1 MDCLMVFGII
11 CEKKTKVSLLYVTH
25 TISINGFTSHVN
37 IEAEYINE
45 SQHKTEAKF
54 VFPVEEDSAVY
65 KFEAKI
71 GDVHLV
77 AKSKDKDVAKKEYK
91 QAVDKGQSAI
101 LLRET
106 STSGDIFEYS
116 LGNIPANEKIRLQ
129 ICLVSELSCEVD
141 GAVKFHMPFVLNPRY
156 GLKPADE
163 NYQNAPKPKEFSF
176 DASVNWNSQIKDIK
190 SEHPVKVE
198 YQDNKC
204 HATVRMAKEFS
215 FEKDLLLQVYYEDVE
230 KPQVILE
237 KRDENS
243 KGMFSKDIMMINVF
257 PKLPQVKQSAANDY
271 IFVIDRSR
279 SMNGER
285 IKAAKD
291 TLLLFLKSLPLGCS
305 FNVISFNNYFD
316 FLFREGSREYS
327 EDSLNEA
334 LKFQKNLYASGG
346 TEILDALKSLSD
358 KKPFQNFHRQVFLIT
373 DGEVYNTNDVIQLVK
388 SQVNNTRYF
397 TIGIGSGAS
406 TELVKGIARA
416 GKGQAEFV
424 MTNDNLKAKV
434 MRLLKLSMQPF
445 VSSVCL
451 SAKHGENNKE
461 LSFISVPERLPCIFS
476 EEKLI
481 LYLVLHEA
489 ETSCKNVKLNLC
501 GKIGESDFSLDF
513 EASLLGQNN
522 KEMTIHRLCVKRKIQ
537 ELELNEDLGKGDEI
551 KSEIID
557 LGTVANLV
565 SKYTSFVGLKQCIP
579 ECMPKSCM
587 VSSSPPPPPQ
597 PLQASSCPANQS
609 DLDLEEDF
617 EYINVDCV
625 DSGADFGHSD
635 FEFVDLNCLSQT
647 FRRPSSMS
655 DEKSFL
661 TSGTKNKEI
670 LPCMMGE
677 ANQNCYLENVVD
689 NSGIFYKHDSGTDSV
704 GSNCLSRTFRRSLN
718 VSDVESFMSSETTI
732 KNILTCL
739 VDLQAFSGF
748 WNLDDQLAQAL
759 NISLKDLNKENPSVS
774 DKIWATALVVAVLRE
789 KLASQHCEWELMEK
803 KAIVWLESQ
812 NIQPLNSEKLLEK
825 ATNFI
830 KNKMV
835 A

>member
-1 MDCLMVFGII
+1 MNRLMVFGII
-11 CEKKTKVSLLYVTH
+11 CENKTKVSLLYATH

-116 LGNIPANEKIRLQ
+116 LGNIPANEKIHLQ

-176 DASVNWNSQIKDIK
+176 NASVNWNSQIKDIK
-190 SEHPVKVE
+190 SEHPVNVE

-204 HATVRMAKEFS
+204 HATVRMAKEFN

-257 PKLPQVKQSAANDY
+257 PELPQVKQSAANDY
-271 IFVIDRSR
+271 IFVIDRSG
-279 SMNGER
+279 SMSGEK
-285 IKAAKD
+285 IEAAKD

-305 FNVISFNNYFD
+305 FNAISFNNDFE
-316 FLFREGSREYS
+316 FLFKEGSREYS

-346 TEILDALKSLSD
+346 TEILSALKSLSD

-373 DGEVYNTNDVIQLVK
+373 DGAVYNTNDVIQLVK

-557 LGTVANLV
+557 LGTMANLV
-565 SKYTSFVGLKQCIP
+565 SKYTSFV
-579 ECMPKSCM
+579 
-587 VSSSPPPPPQ
+587 
-597 PLQASSCPANQS
+597 A
-609 DLDLEEDF
+609 LDEHVPVA
-617 EYINVDCV
+617 I
-625 DSGADFGHSD
+625 
-635 FEFVDLNCLSQT
+635 QT
-647 FRRPSSMS
+647 
-655 DEKSFL
+655 
-661 TSGTKNKEI
+661 
-670 LPCMMGE
+670 
-677 ANQNCYLENVVD
+677 V
-689 NSGIFYKHDSGTDSV
+689 
-704 GSNCLSRTFRRSLN
+704 SRTFTPKARRSRSKN
-718 VSDVESFMSSETTI
+718 VPAIVRMFRKFYNRVLQHSMPMPVRPREDIAGMYASINNSLSINAENSRQSPHSDLTSSKGTI
-732 KNILTCL
+732 KDILTGL

-774 DKIWATALVVAVLRE
+774 DKVWATALVVAVLRE
-789 KLASQHCEWELMEK
+789 KLASQHCEWEFIEK

-812 NIQPLNSEKLLEK
+812 NIQPLYSEKLLEK

>member
-1 MDCLMVFGII
+1 MNRLMVFGII
-11 CEKKTKVSLLYVTH
+11 CENKTKVSLLYATH

-163 NYQNAPKPKEFSF
+163 NYQNAPQPKEFSF
-176 DASVNWNSQIKDIK
+176 NASVNWNSQIKDIK

-204 HATVRMAKEFS
+204 HATVRMAKEFN

-237 KRDENS
+237 KGDENS

-257 PKLPQVKQSAANDY
+257 PELPQVKQSAANDY
-271 IFVIDRSR
+271 IFVIDRSG
-279 SMNGER
+279 SMSGEK
-285 IKAAKD
+285 IEAAKD

-305 FNVISFNNYFD
+305 FNVISFNNDFE
-316 FLFREGSREYS
+316 FLFKEGSQEYS

-334 LKFQKNLYASGG
+334 LKFQKNLFASGG
-346 TEILDALKSLSD
+346 TEILSALKSLSV

-434 MRLLKLSMQPF
+434 MRLLKLSKQPF

-501 GKIGESDFSLDF
+501 GKIGETDFSLDF

-557 LGTVANLV
+557 LGTMANLV
-565 SKYTSFVGLKQCIP
+565 SKYTSFVGLDEHVP
-579 ECMPKSCM
+579 ECMPIMRLAK
-587 VSSSPPPPPQ
+587 PQ
-597 PLQASSCPANQS
+597 LYSMLYVDAEGLDDIGKEMDDGEIC
-609 DLDLEEDF
+609 LDLSDVDF
-617 EYINVDCV
+617 VDS
-625 DSGADFGHSD
+625 SGADS
-635 FEFVDLNCLSQT
+635 VDSSCMP
-647 FRRPSSMS
+647 PSFKVPRVT
-655 DEKSFL
+655 DE
-661 TSGTKNKEI
+661 
-670 LPCMMGE
+670 
-677 ANQNCYLENVVD
+677 
-689 NSGIFYKHDSGTDSV
+689 
-704 GSNCLSRTFRRSLN
+704 
-718 VSDVESFMSSETTI
+718 ESFMSLGSTN
-732 KNILTCL
+732 KDILTCL
-739 VDLQAFSGF
+739 VGLQAFSGF

-759 NISLKDLNKENPSVS
+759 NISLKDLNKENPSIS
-774 DKIWATALVVAVLRE
+774 DKVWATALVVAVLRE

-803 KAIVWLESQ
+803 KAIEWLESQ
-812 NIQPLNSEKLLEK
+812 NIQPMNSEKLLEK